1 MRKSANLHSYLLSI
15 PNSNYSYESEKSM
28 THFAWQYFSYYLP
41 SPHAFQK
48 VLQVKINLNVYFD
61 TSLWCLKRPYGRLKG
76 MHQKEV

>member
-1 MRKSANLHSYLLSI
+1 
-15 PNSNYSYESEKSM
+15 M

-48 VLQVKINLNVYFD
+48 VLEVKINLNVYFD
-61 TSLWCLKRPYGRLKG
+61 TSLWCLKRPYGGLKG